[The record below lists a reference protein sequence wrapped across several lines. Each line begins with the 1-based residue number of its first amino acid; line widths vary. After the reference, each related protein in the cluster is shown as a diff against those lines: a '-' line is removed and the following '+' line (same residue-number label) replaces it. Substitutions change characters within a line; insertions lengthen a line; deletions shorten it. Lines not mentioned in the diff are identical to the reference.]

1 MVRQLGELLLRGGL
15 TLLIAAVAAVA
26 VAGLLSLF
34 ATALHAGKAGPGAIA
49 AAPAQKTKAAR
60 RSGGDRHRP
69 TIARE

>member
-34 ATALHAGKAGPGAIA
+34 ATALHVGIA